1 MKINFVYNSLINDIC
16 IDELF
21 DGIEEEIHIF
31 DMSYPKEAKK
41 GRVVLNRYAA
51 KELPFMEIMDEKIID
66 NDSVLE
72 KTEDLVYVSYGEVNK
87 EVTNKDVKEILKIY
101 KK

>member
-1 MKINFVYNSLINDIC
+1 MKVNFVYNSLTNNIC

-21 DGIEEEIHIF
+21 DGIEEEIHVF

-41 GRVVLNRYAA
+41 GRVVLNKYAA
-51 KELPFMEIMDEKIID
+51 KELPFMEIVDETIID
-66 NDSVLE
+66 TE
-72 KTEDLVYVSYGEVNK
+72 TGFKKTENLIYVSYGEVNR
-87 EVTNKDVKEILKIY
+87 EITNRDIKEILKTY